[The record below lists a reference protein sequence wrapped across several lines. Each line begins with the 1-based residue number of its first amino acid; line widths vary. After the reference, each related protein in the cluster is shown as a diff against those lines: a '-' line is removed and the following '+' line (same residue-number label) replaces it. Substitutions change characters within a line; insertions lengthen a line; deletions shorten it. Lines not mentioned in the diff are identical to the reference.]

1 MNGNAEPFGDSG
13 PSLNV
18 VEVET
23 ADGIWMV
30 IYGDGPDFT
39 TMDTAFV
46 PAALIERR
54 GDVA

>member
-1 MNGNAEPFGDSG
+1 MNGNVEPFGDSG
-13 PSLNV
+13 SSLNA

-23 ADGIWMV
+23 ADGIWML

-54 GDVA
+54 GDVT